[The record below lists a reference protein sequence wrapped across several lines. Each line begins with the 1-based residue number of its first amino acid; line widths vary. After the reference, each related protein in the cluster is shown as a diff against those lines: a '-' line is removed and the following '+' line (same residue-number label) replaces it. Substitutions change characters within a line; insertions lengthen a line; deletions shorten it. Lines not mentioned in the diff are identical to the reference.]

1 MLLFFARVE
10 LGMEG
15 VSPFDFCAKDVAIKE
30 MVGLK
35 PPDTKLGSA
44 PLAITV
50 DELYWA
56 ACTRFAEY
64 LNMFLGADTF
74 AAFTRLQKT
83 VFNLRDDVTIEY
95 SLEEK
100 QRIINQMLARY
111 SANLSELVALVYRVA
126 ASMAMHGEYLSADQL
141 LRVITAIRADASL
154 KAKFDSYYPVESALD
169 PTSDTCKVS
178 FDEIVDIL
186 GQITMSGL

>member
-1 MLLFFARVE
+1 
-10 LGMEG
+10 
-15 VSPFDFCAKDVAIKE
+15 

-111 SANLSELVALVYRVA
+111 SANLSELVALV
-126 ASMAMHGEYLSADQL
+126 
-141 LRVITAIRADASL
+141 
-154 KAKFDSYYPVESALD
+154 
-169 PTSDTCKVS
+169 
-178 FDEIVDIL
+178 
-186 GQITMSGL
+186 